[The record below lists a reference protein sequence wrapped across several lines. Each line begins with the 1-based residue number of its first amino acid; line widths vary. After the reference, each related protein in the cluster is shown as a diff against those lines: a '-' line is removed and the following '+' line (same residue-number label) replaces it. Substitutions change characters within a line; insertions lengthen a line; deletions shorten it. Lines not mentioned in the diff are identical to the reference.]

1 MRYRTI
7 GTDPKTR
14 REASVLSWTASGCPT
29 RSGSRSRAASAAP
42 LTCLNEARY
51 GIVRG
56 VTGSARSM
64 PQARTRGLS
73 AIGA

>member
-1 MRYRTI
+1 MSDSVRLRLA
-7 GTDPKTR
+7 R
-14 REASVLSWTASGCPT
+14 RVG
-29 RSGSRSRAASAAP
+29 AP

-64 PQARTRGLS
+64 PQARTRGLP